1 MAAGLMAALPAWF
14 VPAAF
19 SGQPPNQD
27 DLQFTKD
34 GKMILPTHYRE
45 WIFVTSG
52 LGMTYRPVGASDSA
66 GDPRFDNVFVNP
78 AAYKAFLQ
86 TGKWPDKTVLILE
99 VRGSTP
105 ICLNL
110 SDDGQTCCQSSAG
123 EAAAHG

>member
-1 MAAGLMAALPAWF
+1 MQDARVKRTCLAAILAWL

-34 GKMILPTHYRE
+34 GRMILPTHYRE

-52 LGMTYRPVGASDSA
+52 LGMTYGPAGASDSA
-66 GDPRFDNVFVNP
+66 GNPRFDNVFVNP

-99 VRGSTP
+99 V
-105 ICLNL
+105 
-110 SDDGQTCCQSSAG
+110 
-123 EAAAHG
+123 